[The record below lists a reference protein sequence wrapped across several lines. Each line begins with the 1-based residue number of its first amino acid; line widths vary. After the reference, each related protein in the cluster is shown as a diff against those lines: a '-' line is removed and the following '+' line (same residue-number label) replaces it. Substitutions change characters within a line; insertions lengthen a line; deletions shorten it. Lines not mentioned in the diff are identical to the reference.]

1 MSGGG
6 YLERER
12 EREREGRGYWEKKSD
27 FCLEISDYLTR

>member
-12 EREREGRGYWEKKSD
+12 EREGRGCWEKKSLI
-27 FCLEISDYLTR
+27 FCLMIHDYLTR